1 MTALLQ
7 TRGLSKAY
15 ASPVLQDVNF
25 DLRAGEI
32 HALVGE
38 NGAGKSTLCHIIA
51 GLREADSG
59 EMFLEESPY
68 RPTSKRVAEHKGVRI
83 VLQEL
88 SLIDNLSVGENL
100 FLPRLPNRM
109 GWIRGSRLAQAART
123 ALDRVG
129 LIDLEPSVPVRQ
141 LGIGQKQLIEI
152 AAGISQ
158 ECKVLI
164 LDEPTAA
171 LTSADA
177 ERLFAQVRNLRE
189 AGVGII
195 FISHHLEEVQEIAD
209 RVSVLRDGSL
219 VTVKDRGSYSIDE
232 IIRSMVGRDLGE
244 SGERTARTGSG
255 DVLLRVENLKA
266 PPVVRD
272 VSFEAQAGEIL
283 GIAGLMGSG
292 RTETMRALFGADPQT
307 AGRIFVK
314 GKEVQIRRPADAVK
328 LGIGFLTEDR
338 KGQGLLLPK
347 PIRINISLARML
359 GEIARFGW
367 IDRARENRVADSWV
381 HRLSVRCS
389 STEQAVVNLSGGNQQ
404 KVLLARWLYRNCDI
418 LICDEPTRG
427 IDVGA
432 KFEIYQLLGELAA
445 GGKAIVVISSDL
457 KELLTLCDRIA
468 VMSAG
473 KLVTEFRRGEWT
485 EDGIMAAAF
494 SELTRPTSNSLEASA
509 SNPATRSNG
518 GME

>member
-1 MTALLQ
+1 MAVLLQ
-7 TRGLSKAY
+7 TRGLAKAY

-25 DLRAGEI
+25 ELRPGEV

-38 NGAGKSTLCHIIA
+38 NGAGKSTLCHIMA

-59 EMFLEESPY
+59 EMLLEERAY
-68 RPTSKRVAEHKGVRI
+68 RPSSKRAAEHKGVRI
-83 VLQEL
+83 VLQEF

-100 FLPRLPNRM
+100 FLQQLPNRM
-109 GWIRGSRLAQAART
+109 GWIRGGRLARAARA

-129 LIDLEPSVPVRQ
+129 LTDLDSSVPVRQ
-141 LGIGQKQLIEI
+141 LGVGQKQLIEI

-158 ECKVLI
+158 EFKVLI

-171 LTSADA
+171 LTSADTK
-177 ERLFAQVRNLRE
+177 RLFAQIKKLRE
-189 AGVGII
+189 TGVGII

-209 RVSVLRDGSL
+209 RVSVLRDGRL
-219 VTVKDRGSYSIDE
+219 VSVKERGSYSIDE
-232 IIRSMVGRDLGE
+232 IIRSMVGRDLNE
-244 SGERTARTGSG
+244 SRNQATRTPSG
-255 DVLLRVENLKA
+255 TVLLRVEKLKA

-272 VSFEAQAGEIL
+272 VSFEVQAGEIL

-292 RTETMRALFGADPQT
+292 RTETMRALFGADPRAT
-307 AGRIFVK
+307 GRIFVR
-314 GKEVQIRRPADAVK
+314 GKEVQIRHPADAVK

-347 PIRINISLARML
+347 ALRMNISLARMR
-359 GEIARFGW
+359 GEIAPLGW
-367 IDRARENRVADSWV
+367 IQRAVEDRVADTWIR
-381 HRLSVRCS
+381 RLSVRCS
-389 STEQAVVNLSGGNQQ
+389 SAEQAAANLSGGNQQ

-432 KFEIYQLLGELAA
+432 KFEIYHLLGELA
-445 GGKAIVVISSDL
+445 GRGKAIVVISSDL
-457 KELLTLCDRIA
+457 KELLMLCDRIA

-473 KLVTEFRRGEWT
+473 KLVTHFRRGECT
-485 EDGIMAAAF
+485 EDRIMAAAF
-494 SELTRPTSNSLEASA
+494 SELTKQA
-509 SNPATRSNG
+509 NPQSPG
-518 GME
+518 